1 MTQDIFFLGITLALS
16 VGVIYIY
23 LSKMN
28 KAKKMRQQ
36 AMDTIEE
43 NKEKYRHL
51 DYFALQNASNGHQTH
66 VILYHL
72 MAKED
77 EYYEIEEPAM
87 SFYEYLTK
95 PQRKIYGVYLLERE
109 LANKGSIE
117 KFMESDGAS
126 YLEDLYE
133 LFDAISTHE
142 IKECLKEA
150 VEYYRFSIGESEVE
164 NTEGQYPSYNL
175 TDFKEE
181 IMALVRQE
189 SFIKSIDNYILENAN
204 QYCDIKEETDE
215 RTSD

>member
-1 MTQDIFFLGITLALS
+1 MTQDILFLGITLVLTI
-16 VGVIYIY
+16 GVIYIY
-23 LSKMN
+23 LSKIN
-28 KAKKMRQQ
+28 KAKKMRQN
-36 AMDTIEE
+36 AMDTIEQ

-51 DYFALQNASNGHQTH
+51 DYFALQNALNGHQTH

-77 EYYEIEEPAM
+77 EYYEIEEPGM

-109 LANKGSIE
+109 LANKGTIE
-117 KFMESDGAS
+117 KFMDSDGAS

-133 LFDAISTHE
+133 LFDAINTHE

-164 NTEGQYPSYNL
+164 NTQGQYPSFNL

-189 SFIKSIDNYILENAN
+189 SFIRAIDNYILENATLF
-204 QYCDIKEETDE
+204 CDIKEDTDE
-215 RTSD
+215 RTSN